1 MKLKSIKKAAG
12 LFMAMALT
20 VAAIPTTLFAAPT
33 WETGRTTGNLEITK
47 TDESRSPI
55 AGAEYT
61 LYQVAT
67 ITESSTSQNGLKYVP
82 TTPTSKP
89 ITSGITADDFVDA
102 DLVGLTPITGV
113 NTFDGGS
120 QTADDGILS
129 FSNLGL
135 GVYLVKETVT
145 PAGVI
150 ASNNFIVSIPMT
162 LKDNN
167 GVQSW
172 VYDVKATPKNSVF
185 SGTVEKTVNA
195 ANGST
200 IRPDGDKE
208 TANIGTG
215 LEYTITATLPTDFYG
230 VSGKTYNKYEIVDTA
245 SKGLTVDTAN
255 IVVRN
260 TTKNTDLVENTDYV
274 LTVSGQTFTVSL
286 VDPASKAPYSDKYE
300 AGDII
305 TITYGAVINEDA
317 TPGVAVTN
325 DVVIKYDYEGSDGE
339 GEQVPPTDKPEPE
352 LYTYSHALIKVDD
365 NGFLDGA
372 EFILQDPDNNYLK
385 LNNNGN
391 GWTTTTVKSEAYH
404 FVSGSASPLVPSSVG
419 HPGYIEFYGLAYGDY
434 TLTEVKAPDGY
445 SLLDTTVNVK
455 IDSNSTKTQ
464 LASQYTVAST
474 DYTTKVINVAGWTL
488 PGTGGAGIYVF
499 IIGGVALI
507 GAALILFAKTSKK
520 SKNA

>member
-33 WETGRTTGNLEITK
+33 WETGRTTGSLEITK
-47 TDESRSPI
+47 TDETQSPI

-61 LYQVAT
+61 LYKVAT
-67 ITESSTSQNGLKYVP
+67 ITASSTSQNGLKYVP
-82 TTPTSKP
+82 TTPTNKP
-89 ITSGITADDFVDA
+89 ITSGIAADDFTDA
-102 DLVGLTPITGV
+102 DLVGLPPITGV
-113 NTFDGGS
+113 NTDDGGTH
-120 QTADDGILS
+120 TADDGILK
-129 FSNLGL
+129 FNNLDL

-162 LKDNN
+162 LEDDN

-185 SGTVEKTVNA
+185 SGTVKKTVA
-195 ANGST
+195 AADGST
-200 IRPDGDKE
+200 IRPEGDKE
-208 TANIGTG
+208 TVNIGTG

-230 VSGKTYNKYEIVDTA
+230 VDGKTYKKYDIVDTA
-245 SKGLTVDTAN
+245 STGLTVD
-255 IVVRN
+255 ISSIEVKN
-260 TTKNTDLVENTDYV
+260 TTTNTNLVENTDYV

-286 VDPASKAPYSDKYE
+286 VDTALNAPYSDKYA

-305 TITYGAVINEDA
+305 SITYSAVINEEA
-317 TPGVAVTN
+317 VPGTAVTN

-339 GEQVPPTDKPEPE
+339 GEQEPPTDKPEPE

-365 NGFLDGA
+365 NGFLAGA
-372 EFILQDPDNNYLK
+372 EFILQDPDNKYIK
-385 LNNNGN
+385 LNDNSD
-391 GWTTTTVKSEAYH
+391 GWTTTTVESEAYH
-404 FVSGSASPLVPSSVG
+404 FVSGDASPLVPSGLG
-419 HPGYIEFYGLAYGDY
+419 HPGYIEFYGLAYGVY
-434 TLTEVKAPDGY
+434 TLTEVKAPAGY
-445 SLLDTTVNVK
+445 SLLDTTVKVK
-455 IDSNSTKTQ
+455 IDSDSTATQ
-464 LASQYTVAST
+464 LATQYTDAST

-499 IIGGVALI
+499 IIGGIALI
-507 GAALILFAKTSKK
+507 GAALILFAKTGKK
-520 SKNA
+520 GKKA